1 MSTVIPDNIKQAA
14 IRWYMQMRDAAP
26 DAPERDSFERWLLTD
41 VRHQNAYRLISSTM
55 EDFTSTERL
64 KNLSDAL
71 GQKQYFDRTDRGRKL
86 TKLGSGMAVL
96 LLCLGL
102 GWFGQIQYAD
112 WQAMPIAQ
120 LTQNTAVA
128 QISQRKLEDGS
139 VVTANANSELDIIF
153 YRHQRVVHIKRGE
166 AIFDVTKDSERP
178 FIVQTAQAK
187 VTVLG
192 TRFAVN
198 QLTNRVRVSVDHGQV
213 QVARADG
220 AQASLLLR
228 NGDVV
233 EIVANS
239 APKHVNRNAADGF
252 GFAQGYIIFDQTD
265 MQEVAETLTRYSQQP
280 VKAEFSGQASPK
292 VNAVLKTNEI
302 DDFIRGLPQS
312 LPVTLQQTSDQL
324 VIQPRP

>member
-1 MSTVIPDNIKQAA
+1 MSKLPDTIKQAA

-26 DAPERDSFERWLLTD
+26 DAPERTAFETWLLAD
-41 VRHQNAYRLISSTM
+41 VRHQSAYRLVTSTM
-55 EDFTSTERL
+55 EDFTSTDRL

-71 GQKQYFDRTDRGRKL
+71 TQQQYFEKTQRSRKL

-102 GWFGQIQYAD
+102 GWFGQIQYAA

-120 LTQNTAVA
+120 HTQNTAVA

-166 AIFDVTKDSERP
+166 AIFDVAKDSERP

-198 QLTNRVRVSVDHGQV
+198 QLANRVRVSVDHGRV
-213 QVARADG
+213 QVARADD
-220 AQASLLLR
+220 AQAPLLLR
-228 NGDVV
+228 DGEVA
-233 EIVANS
+233 EIVANDV
-239 APKHVNRNAADGF
+239 PKRVNRHAGDGF
-252 GFAQGYIIFDQTD
+252 GFAQGLIVFDQAD
-265 MQEVAETLTRYSQQP
+265 MQEVAETLSRYRQQP
-280 VKAEFSGQASPK
+280 IQAKFFGQTSPN
-292 VNAVLKTNEI
+292 VNAVLKTKEI
-302 DDFIRGLPQS
+302 NDFIRGLPQS
-312 LPVTLQQTSDQL
+312 LPVTLQQTSEQL

>member
-1 MSTVIPDNIKQAA
+1 MTTTLPDTIKQAA

-26 DAPERDSFERWLLTD
+26 DAPQRAAFERWLLAD
-41 VRHQNAYRLISSTM
+41 VRHQNAYRLVNSTM

-71 GQKQYFDRTDRGRKL
+71 GQKQYFKKTERIRKVA
-86 TKLGSGMAVL
+86 KLGSGMLVFLICVGIA
-96 LLCLGL
+96 
-102 GWFGQIQYAD
+102 WFGQSQYAA
-112 WQAMPIAQ
+112 WQAMPIAH
-120 LTQNTAVA
+120 LTQNTKIA

-139 VVTANANSELDIIF
+139 VVTANANSELDITF

-166 AIFDVTKDSERP
+166 AIFDVAKDSERP

-198 QLTNRVRVSVDHGQV
+198 QLANRVRVSVDHGRVEVASADDV
-213 QVARADG
+213 QAP
-220 AQASLLLR
+220 LLLR

-233 EIVANS
+233 EIVANGS
-239 APKHVNRNAADGF
+239 PKHVNRNAADGF

-265 MQEVAETLTRYSQQP
+265 MQEVAETLSRYRQQP
-280 VKAEFSGQASPK
+280 VQAEFFGQTSPK

-302 DDFIRGLPQS
+302 NDFIRSLPQS
-312 LPVTLQQTSDQL
+312 LPITIRQTSSQL
-324 VIQPRP
+324 IIQPRK

>member
-1 MSTVIPDNIKQAA
+1 MSTTLPDIIKQAA
-14 IRWYMQMRDAAP
+14 VRWYMQMRDAAP
-26 DAPERDSFERWLLTD
+26 DAPERAAFESWLLAD
-41 VRHQNAYRLISSTM
+41 VRHQNAYRLVTSTM

-71 GQKQYFDRTDRGRKL
+71 GQKQYFAKTERSRKL

-96 LLCLGL
+96 LVCLGL
-102 GWFGQIQYAD
+102 GWFGQHQYAA
-112 WQAMPIAQ
+112 WQAAPIAQ
-120 LTQNTAVA
+120 HTQSTAIA

-139 VVTANANSELDIIF
+139 VITANANSELEITF
-153 YRHQRVVHIKRGE
+153 YRHQRVVHIKHGE
-166 AIFDVTKDSERP
+166 AIFDVAKDSERP

-198 QLTNRVRVSVDHGQV
+198 QLANRVRISVDHGRV
-213 QVARADG
+213 QVARAG
-220 AQASLLLR
+220 EGQAPLLLR

-233 EIVANS
+233 EIVADG

-252 GFAQGYIIFDQTD
+252 GFAQGFIVFDQTD
-265 MQEVAETLTRYSQQP
+265 MQEVAETLSRYRQQP
-280 VKAEFSGQASPK
+280 VQAQFSAQASPK

-302 DDFIRGLPQS
+302 NDFIFGLPQS
-312 LPVTLQQTSDQL
+312 LPVTLRQTPSQL
-324 VIQPRP
+324 IIQPR

>member
-1 MSTVIPDNIKQAA
+1 MC
-14 IRWYMQMRDAAP
+14 IR
-26 DAPERDSFERWLLTD
+26 
-41 VRHQNAYRLISSTM
+41 
-55 EDFTSTERL
+55 
-64 KNLSDAL
+64 
-71 GQKQYFDRTDRGRKL
+71 DR
-86 TKLGSGMAVL
+86 
-96 LLCLGL
+96 
-102 GWFGQIQYAD
+102 
-112 WQAMPIAQ
+112 
-120 LTQNTAVA
+120 
-128 QISQRKLEDGS
+128 
-139 VVTANANSELDIIF
+139 
-153 YRHQRVVHIKRGE
+153 
-166 AIFDVTKDSERP
+166 
-178 FIVQTAQAK
+178 
-187 VTVLG
+187 
-192 TRFAVN
+192 
-198 QLTNRVRVSVDHGQV
+198 
-213 QVARADG
+213 
-220 AQASLLLR
+220 LLLR

>member
-1 MSTVIPDNIKQAA
+1 MCI
-14 IRWYMQMRDAAP
+14 
-26 DAPERDSFERWLLTD
+26 RDS
-41 VRHQNAYRLISSTM
+41 
-55 EDFTSTERL
+55 
-64 KNLSDAL
+64 
-71 GQKQYFDRTDRGRKL
+71 
-86 TKLGSGMAVL
+86 
-96 LLCLGL
+96 
-102 GWFGQIQYAD
+102 
-112 WQAMPIAQ
+112 
-120 LTQNTAVA
+120 
-128 QISQRKLEDGS
+128 
-139 VVTANANSELDIIF
+139 ANSELDIIF

-252 GFAQGYIIFDQTD
+252 GFAQG
-265 MQEVAETLTRYSQQP
+265 L
-280 VKAEFSGQASPK
+280 
-292 VNAVLKTNEI
+292 
-302 DDFIRGLPQS
+302 S
-312 LPVTLQQTSDQL
+312 L
-324 VIQPRP
+324 IHI